1 MAIVLTDDKHYKAI
15 ANVIR
20 DKLDSGDTFLPEF
33 LADNVENVYEAGV
46 ANGGKAECDV
56 FWDAFQWNGTRT
68 TYENAFKSN
77 NWNNDSFKP
86 KYDIVPVGDYDASN
100 MFNESGITDIVYCLE
115 RQGIS
120 LDFSK
125 ASRMDNTFMRCQS
138 RSLPQIDAGKLTRL
152 NMTFYNMANLESIS
166 IINLSPSCTFTNT
179 ITYCYKLTD
188 VFITGTIG
196 QTGLSFQSAPL
207 TKASLTNIVNVLS
220 TTTSGLTV
228 TLPLAAV
235 KKQFETTPGANDGNT
250 SAEWLALAGTR
261 SNWTITLS

>member
-46 ANGGKAECDV
+46 VDGGKAEHDT
-56 FWDAFQWNGTRT
+56 FWDAFQWNGART
-68 TYENAFKSN
+68 SYENAFKSN
-77 NWNNDSFKP
+77 NWNNDAFKP
-86 KYDIVPVGDYDASN
+86 KYDIAPVGDYDASN

-120 LDFSK
+120 LDFSN

-138 RSLPQIDAGKLTRL
+138 RSLPQIDASKLTRL
-152 NMTFYNMANLESIS
+152 NQTFYNMANLESIS
-166 IINLSPSCTFTNT
+166 IINLSPDCTFTNPL
-179 ITYCYKLTD
+179 TYCYKLTD
-188 VFITGTIG
+188 VSITGAIG
-196 QTGLSFQSAPL
+196 QSGLIFSNATM
-207 TKASLTNIVNVLS
+207 TKASITNVVNVLS
-220 TTTSGLTV
+220 ATTSGKTV

-235 KKQFETTPGANDGNT
+235 KREFETATGANDGNT
-250 SAEWLALAGTR
+250 SAAWLALAGTR